1 MRTAGRIDPI
11 DAARGC
17 AMLLVCF
24 SHVRYRFDPDSALY
38 FFLTYVTRIATPT
51 FLLLSGFVAGYLL
64 RTEPS
69 QRVSVSLVDRGLF
82 LLLVAHLLLGL
93 ADLPRVS
100 TVDWIFARATIPD
113 AIGVS
118 LCLAVLF
125 RRASF
130 GGLMSIGATLCLL
143 SWFIAMVWDP
153 QARWAAV
160 AGRLLFNVQTQ
171 STWLSDTSILPYFG
185 TFLLGMALSLH
196 VHDKVV
202 RAQDDLIGRRL
213 LTIGAVTIAIAL
225 LGVLAWHFAKHSLP
239 TALQEPYISTLLRQ
253 TLDPRHKWPPS
264 PSYLLFYGGT
274 GLLLAG
280 IYFIG
285 KPSKL
290 ISPIVRHASVIGRAS
305 VMCFVLQDWLLLL
318 APQLFGFAE
327 IRSPAFWLAYVLG
340 VIGALYFAATL
351 WGRVHGNRFFTI
363 GLRALYRRR
372 THAPAAIGVHAREPA
387 PR

>member
-1 MRTAGRIDPI
+1 MRTAGRIDAI

-24 SHVRYRFDPDSALY
+24 SHVRYHFDPDSALHV
-38 FFLTYVTRIATPT
+38 FLTYVTRIATPT
-51 FLLLSGFVAGYLL
+51 FLLLSGFVAGHLL
-64 RTEPS
+64 RSDPS
-69 QRVSVSLVDRGLF
+69 QRGSVSLVDRGLF

-100 TVDWIFARATIPD
+100 TVDWIFARASIPD

-130 GGLMSIGATLCLL
+130 GALMSIGITLCLL
-143 SWFIAMVWDP
+143 SWFIALVWDP
-153 QARWAAV
+153 QAQWAAV

-171 STWLSDTSILPYFG
+171 STWLSDTSIVPYFG

-196 VHDKVV
+196 LHEKVV
-202 RAQDDLIGRRL
+202 RARDDLIGRRL
-213 LTIGAVTIAIAL
+213 LAIGATTIALAL
-225 LGVLAWHFAKHSLP
+225 LGVLAWHLAKHSLP
-239 TALQEPYISTLLRQ
+239 AFLQEPYISSLLRQ

-264 PSYLLFYGGT
+264 PAYLLFYGGI
-274 GLLLAG
+274 GLLMAG

-290 ISPIVRHASVIGRAS
+290 VSPIVRHASVIGRAS
-305 VMCFVLQDWLLLL
+305 LMCFVLQDWLLLL

-327 IRSPAFWLAYVLG
+327 IRSTAFWLVYVFA

-363 GLRALYRRR
+363 GLRTLYRRR
-372 THAPAAIGVHAREPA
+372 THAPAGIGVQARESA